1 MLKGVY
7 QGCSAYSEVYEII
20 SRLKLWKFFVIP
32 MLISFLVFSMILV
45 VSFSLSSSIGSY
57 IASFWSWD
65 FGQETIHAI
74 SRFFGGLLIIIF
86 GFISFK
92 YIIMALSAPFMGPI
106 SKIIED
112 DINGVVSQVKTST
125 PSGLLMRGI
134 RISLRNLLRELVL
147 SIPIL
152 LFGLI
157 PVVGFFSVVML
168 FLMQAYFAGFGNMD
182 YTLERHF
189 SYQKSV
195 FFVKKNKG
203 IAMGNGIVFMLFL
216 LIPFLGVILVHPL
229 SVTAATIVTVKSIN
243 KK

>member
-92 YIIMALSAPFMGPI
+92 HIIMALSAPFMGPI

-203 IAMGNGIVFMLFL
+203 LAMGNGIVFMLFL

-243 KK
+243 K